1 MIFVDVVTV
10 ETCVATAETIRNRP
24 GFKGPV
30 GVVYSIMLDGSDS
43 SPVVFFAVRIKNQV
57 PGSGN
62 SMVAV
67 VTRPRGLTCV
77 HASGAFEK
85 KSRYPAISVS
95 VLAFQ
100 TSVTELKL
108 VSAALMNVSPA
119 K

>member
-10 ETCVATAETIRNRP
+10 EICVATAETIRNRP
-24 GFKGPV
+24 GFKGAV
-30 GVVYSIMLDGSDS
+30 GVVYSTMLDGSDS
-43 SPVVFFAVRIKNQV
+43 SPAVFFAVRTKNQV

-77 HASGAFEK
+77 HAAGSFEK
-85 KSRYPAISVS
+85 KSRYPARSVS

-100 TSVTELKL
+100 ANVTELKL
-108 VSAALMNVSPA
+108 VSAALVNVSPA